1 MQMGSKHKY
10 TSSRDCF
17 TKIFKETGIAGLYK
31 GRVPTIMREIPSYAL
46 QFATYEFMKNK
57 FIGKHK

>member
-1 MQMGSKHKY
+1 MDSKDKY
-10 TSSRDCF
+10 ANSRECF
-17 TKIFKETGIAGLYK
+17 SRIFKERGIAGLYK

-46 QFATYEFMKNK
+46 QFATYEFLKNK